1 MTPFITWDI
10 GTAYDLLISLHV
22 LHQPDRFGLRPA
34 WAAGVRNRLL
44 PEDRK
49 LLQTAQSLLHLPL
62 PWLHAQ
68 PGEKS
73 VQAFFET
80 LAALPASQRLPELAT
95 RADTPALVRSV
106 LAEIS
111 ARGAWLPAELE
122 TLRPHLAS
130 PENPFLPTDLD
141 YWAHPAEFGERYLA
155 ALKNYYAVFFAE
167 EEERITPALQS
178 ALQRAQWLAAQ
189 MDIPGLVDVL
199 SHGVHFPDLE
209 TLPRLAL
216 SPSYWI
222 TPLIFFNR
230 SASNELLLVFGARP
244 EDAAISPGEPI
255 PAALLSPLKA
265 LADPT
270 RLRVLRLLSSDSLT
284 LSQLASRLRLRL
296 PTMVHH
302 LNTLRLAGLVQV
314 DLQADGEKRYTIR
327 RFAVQLAFQGL
338 ENFLNKSEK
347 ASSQ

>member
-1 MTPFITWDI
+1 MTPLIAWDI

-49 LLQTAQSLLHLPL
+49 LLQSAQNLIHIPL

-73 VQAFFET
+73 ALACLAA
-80 LAALPASQRLPELAT
+80 LAALPASQRLPALAY
-95 RADTPALVRSV
+95 RADTPGTVQQV

-111 ARGAWLPAELE
+111 ARGAWLPADLE
-122 TLRPHLAS
+122 TLRPHLSS
-130 PENPFLPTDLD
+130 PGRPFQPSDLD
-141 YWAHPAEFGERYLA
+141 HWAHPAEFGERYLA
-155 ALKNYYAVFFAE
+155 ALKSYYTVFFAE
-167 EEERITPALQS
+167 EEQRIQAALQ
-178 ALQRAQWLAAQ
+178 AGLQRAQWLSEQ
-189 MDIPGLVDVL
+189 MDVPGLVDVL

-209 TLPRLAL
+209 SIPRLVLA
-216 SPSYWI
+216 PSYWI

-230 SASNELLLVFGARP
+230 GAASDLLLVFGARP
-244 EDAAISPGEPI
+244 EDAALSPGDPV

-270 RLRVLRLLSSDSLT
+270 RLRVLRLLSADSLT

-296 PTMVHH
+296 PTMIHH
-302 LNTLRLAGLVQV
+302 LNTLRLAGVVQV
-314 DLQADGEKRYTIR
+314 DLQPDGEKRYTIR
-327 RFAVQLAFQGL
+327 RFAVQLAFQAL
-338 ENFLNKSEK
+338 EHFLDQ
-347 ASSQ
+347 SQ